1 VAKHPPKQH
10 NQGGKA
16 FTLNDTTTAAKHPPD
31 DDLHSPDEVD
41 KEKQRQAHKPELPKE
56 SR

>member
-1 VAKHPPKQH
+1 V
-10 NQGGKA
+10 
-16 FTLNDTTTAAKHPPD
+16 HPPD